1 MVKMKL
7 IKISEQ
13 NLKAL
18 ENIQEVIKFE
28 EDKDSSYDEIL
39 KRILMFYSTK
49 LNFG

>member
-1 MVKMKL
+1 MKL

-18 ENIQEVIKFE
+18 ETIQDAIKFE
-28 EDKDSSYDEIL
+28 ENKDSSYDEII

-49 LNFG
+49 INFG